1 MDDYAKY
8 EKKAKKI
15 RKENEA
21 LLNDFAASLA
31 SAGLVKKTIDN
42 HVANIEFYINDF
54 LLYYDAILAKDGID
68 HVDDFLGNW
77 FIRKTTWASQ
87 AHIKGNASSLKKFY
101 AFLLDKDMIDKEDLS
116 DLKVL
121 IKENMS
127 DWLSELQQFD
137 DLIDEDS
144 W

>member
-15 RKENEA
+15 RKDNEV
-21 LLNDFAASLA
+21 LLEDFAASLA
-31 SAGLVKKTIDN
+31 SSGLVNKTIDS
-42 HVANIEFYINDF
+42 HVGNIEFFINDF
-54 LLYYDAILAKDGID
+54 LLGYDAIPAKDGID
-68 HVDDFLGNW
+68 YVDDFLGNW

-87 AHIKGNASSLKKFY
+87 AHIKGNAASFKKFY
-101 AFLLDKDMIDKEDLS
+101 AFMLEKKIIGKEDLD
-116 DLKVL
+116 DLKTL

-127 DWLSELQQFD
+127 DWLSELQDFD
-137 DLIDEDS
+137 DLIYEDS